1 MPFFPGPQQSRQF
14 DGNPKKYLGN
24 SFSGVYTSHLPTD
37 QSLAQERSSMPDL
50 GW

>member
-24 SFSGVYTSHLPTD
+24 SSSGVYTSRLPID
-37 QSLAQERSSMPDL
+37 QSLAQETSGMPDL